1 MFTIKS
7 TRYRSRLSSITR
19 NIKFVNG
26 DISGEIV
33 FDDIIYLEVPR
44 TKKCYLQTKITG
56 GVWATAVELPTYIHQ
71 SGEHFG
77 WFQKQ
82 DQNLLIQISF

>member
-1 MFTIKS
+1 M
-7 TRYRSRLSSITR
+7 
-19 NIKFVNG
+19 
-26 DISGEIV
+26 
-33 FDDIIYLEVPR
+33 
-44 TKKCYLQTKITG
+44 CYLQTKITG

-71 SGEHFG
+71 NGEQFG